1 MGMLPGRLP
10 RARVRSGS
18 AQGRNRDGSPY
29 RAILGPIA
37 KRIEKKLSL
46 QHSGNSRNAE
56 TGPKDGTT
64 WIVTDGSVGMEAQGI
79 AVAEAVGLPY
89 SLKRVRVT
97 GAMRLVPA
105 RLQIHLAPSRLL
117 RSVTSN
123 EPLAP

>member
-1 MGMLPGRLP
+1 
-10 RARVRSGS
+10 
-18 AQGRNRDGSPY
+18 
-29 RAILGPIA
+29 
-37 KRIEKKLSL
+37 LSL

-97 GAMRLVPA
+97 GAMRLVVPRCQSIA
-105 RLQIHLAPSRLL
+105 S
-117 RSVTSN
+117 T
-123 EPLAP
+123 